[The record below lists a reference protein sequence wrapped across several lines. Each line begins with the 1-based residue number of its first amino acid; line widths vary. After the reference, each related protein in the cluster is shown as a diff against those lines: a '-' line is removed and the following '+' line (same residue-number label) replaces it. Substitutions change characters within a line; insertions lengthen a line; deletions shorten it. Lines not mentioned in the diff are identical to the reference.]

1 MILIQ
6 TTVLSR
12 LTDKQLARY
21 GDPKIQFFLPKIAF
35 LDAES
40 SQTTAN
46 YDMQFYFPAVLPPKY
61 KF

>member
-40 SQTTAN
+40 SQTTSFKVH
-46 YDMQFYFPAVLPPKY
+46 Y
-61 KF
+61 